1 MSFLLKN
8 KVAIDKKD
16 DYGLTVADVARKFGH
31 ENLIEL
37 ITNHEGSLV

>member
-1 MSFLLKN
+1 MAFLLKN
-8 KVAIDKKD
+8 NVALDKKD

-37 ITNHEGSLV
+37 IASREGSLL